1 MSVAAALRAART
13 ALSAIRRVPNRTLLF
28 AYSQKNGGYDPD
40 FIYNT
45 DPEIRQAGEN
55 SVVGKF
61 TIAVERDIPGK
72 DGERGVDF
80 IHCVAWNQ
88 LARFLS
94 GYFQK
99 GSAILVCG
107 RLQMSRW
114 KDENGSPHERA
125 EISAD
130 TLYFG
135 ESSASKKAR
144 ENQREDNAL
153 PFDAHPVD

>member
-1 MSVAAALRAART
+1 MLNHCTFFGRLT
-13 ALSAIRRVPNRTLLF
+13 A
-28 AYSQKNGGYDPD
+28 
-40 FIYNT
+40 

-99 GSAILVCG
+99 GSVILVCG

>member
-1 MSVAAALRAART
+1 MLNQCAFFGRLT
-13 ALSAIRRVPNRTLLF
+13 A
-28 AYSQKNGGYDPD
+28 
-40 FIYNT
+40 
-45 DPEIRQAGEN
+45 DPEIRQVGEN
-55 SVVGKF
+55 SVGGKF

-80 IHCVAWNQ
+80 VHCVAWNH

-94 GYFQK
+94 SYFQK
-99 GSAILVCG
+99 GSAIIVCG

-114 KDENGSPHERA
+114 KDENDNPRERA

-130 TLYFG
+130 ALYFG

-144 ENQREDNAL
+144 ESQREDNPL
-153 PFDAHPVD
+153 PFDVHSED

>member
-1 MSVAAALRAART
+1 MLNHCTFFGRLT
-13 ALSAIRRVPNRTLLF
+13 A
-28 AYSQKNGGYDPD
+28 
-40 FIYNT
+40 

-135 ESSASKKAR
+135 ESSASKKAPFLLTPIR
-144 ENQREDNAL
+144 WIKQYDSYQITPHTVRL
-153 PFDAHPVD
+153 PITGSFFIFRR

>member
-1 MSVAAALRAART
+1 MLNHCTFFGRLT
-13 ALSAIRRVPNRTLLF
+13 A
-28 AYSQKNGGYDPD
+28 
-40 FIYNT
+40 

-135 ESSASKKAR
+135 ESSASKKDR
-144 ENQREDNAL
+144 ENQR
-153 PFDAHPVD
+153 